1 MIKDNRKTKENSKNQ
16 EQFINWINEYFEK
29 APVKITNDKTRL
41 YIEHNEY
48 PISLE
53 NTSIIEKFT
62 NKNKGIEFTK
72 EQAIREAERLRNE
85 LAVEVKNYKAMEIVK
100 MVDKLNTEISV
111 IYESILKRM
120 KDILNKGNLEVFE
133 AESIYPKFKVLYGEV
148 VLDFK
153 LVVRDINNS
162 GEVDEVYYS
171 NFYDNHYKGKL
182 TIDISEF
189 NYEETKDLLVELFN
203 KLIDLCEYYISY

>member
-29 APVKITNDKTRL
+29 APVKITNDKTKL
-41 YIEHNEY
+41 YIKHNEY
-48 PISLE
+48 PILLE
-53 NTSIIEKFT
+53 NTSIIEQFT
-62 NKNKGIEFTK
+62 NKNKGIDFTK
-72 EQAIREAERLRNE
+72 EQAIKEAERLRNE

>member
-1 MIKDNRKTKENSKNQ
+1 
-16 EQFINWINEYFEK
+16 
-29 APVKITNDKTRL
+29 
-41 YIEHNEY
+41 
-48 PISLE
+48 
-53 NTSIIEKFT
+53 
-62 NKNKGIEFTK
+62 
-72 EQAIREAERLRNE
+72 
-85 LAVEVKNYKAMEIVK
+85 MEIVK

-111 IYESILKRM
+111 IYESILLRM
-120 KDILNKGNLEVFE
+120 KDILSKGNLEVFE

-153 LVVRDINNS
+153 LVVRDINNPKA
-162 GEVDEVYYS
+162 VDEVYYS
-171 NFYDNHYKGKL
+171 NFYANHYKGKL